1 MMKLPQN
8 LNQPVRLQWFS
19 KNNQLVQC
27 RRPVD
32 LVVATINNS
41 AQTSSS
47 GVEVVRRR
55 RDEWKKDRFGSSRVA
70 DDA

>member
-1 MMKLPQN
+1 M
-8 LNQPVRLQWFS
+8 
-19 KNNQLVQC
+19 
-27 RRPVD
+27 D

-41 AQTSSS
+41 AQTSS

-55 RDEWKKDRFGSSRVA
+55 RDEWKKERFGSSRVA

>member
-1 MMKLPQN
+1 M
-8 LNQPVRLQWFS
+8 RLQWFS

-32 LVVATINNS
+32 LVVAAINNS
-41 AQTSSS
+41 AQTSS